1 MVLSILEDFFG
12 ILLLMWVIGIVFIV
26 FAILNVMTTELALT
40 NKRVIAK
47 FGFIRRQT
55 IEININRIESISVNQ
70 GFWGRIFNYGS
81 IVVRGTGGS
90 HAPIPYIA
98 RPMEFRQQFNDFID
112 NEIGGDSKNQ
122 IELKPP
128 AVWGG
133 WKRWFWFD
141 IARLLYFRYAIP
153 ITVISAQVGLTRLEA
168 LKYRKLVMFAIAKL

>member
-1 MVLSILEDFFG
+1 MASYIESSLGRGERIVYKAQVSWFSQFWRIFFG

-40 NKRVIAK
+40 NKWVIAK

-81 IVVRGTGGS
+81 VVVRGTGGS

-112 NEIGGDSKNQ
+112 NEIGGGSKNQ

-128 AVWGG
+128 AV
-133 WKRWFWFD
+133 
-141 IARLLYFRYAIP
+141 
-153 ITVISAQVGLTRLEA
+153 
-168 LKYRKLVMFAIAKL
+168 